1 MKVVISYGGSV
12 LVPDRP
18 NLELIREFCN
28 MIIKLEHQFWIVVGG
43 GKIARD
49 YINAA
54 RQFNA
59 SDTYCDEIGI
69 EVSRINAR
77 LLISS
82 LGDRTYPEPAL
93 NFKEAYLYSLEKNI
107 VVMGGTHP
115 GHTTDAVAAM
125 LGEYVKAD
133 LIVIATSVDGV
144 YSKDPKKYPNA
155 ERYETL
161 KASELVEISMKSE
174 IRAGYIGVVD
184 PLAAKIIER
193 SNIKTVILDGRDMGN
208 FFKCLSKKGFTGTI
222 ISSTNRED

>member
-12 LVPDRP
+12 LVPDKP
-18 NLELIREFCN
+18 NLELIRNLCD
-28 MIIKLEHQFWIVVGG
+28 MIIKLDHRFWIVVGG
-43 GKIARD
+43 GKVARD

-54 RQFNA
+54 RQLNA
-59 SDTYCDEIGI
+59 PDTYCDEIGI
-69 EVSRINAR
+69 DISRVNAR

-82 LGDRTYPEPAL
+82 LGDLTHPEPAL
-93 NFKEAYLYSLEKNI
+93 NFKEAYLYSVEKNI

-125 LGEYVKAD
+125 LGDYIKAD

-144 YSKDPKKYPNA
+144 YSKDPKKYPDA

-161 KASELVEISMKSE
+161 KASDLVGISMNSDM
-174 IRAGYIGVVD
+174 RAGYIGVVD

-193 SNIKTVILDGRDMGN
+193 SNIKTVILDGSDIDN
-208 FFKCLSKKGFTGTI
+208 LFKCLTKKKFRGTI
-222 ISSTNRED
+222 IIPDKED